1 MVTDEENSIIERMI
15 EEGKNAIAIRAA
27 VPDVSRTNVYLKIAK
42 FKKHGT
48 VGRVQTK
55 TLGRPRVMSEGVDKF
70 LQGLLAA
77 KPDMELEEMRR
88 HIQDQLRVTVS
99 MSTISRAITRAG
111 MANGRP
117 GRARLSA
124 RRKNKAVAAAEA
136 GGVVAENHQSSA
148 PTSDLVEPNDHVAAI
163 DEPTWDQ
170 MEQSTLPAHHFQPNL
185 NQQPQHVMMQMS
197 HHQVQPQEMHV
208 LDPSLAQAY
217 QVPAP
222 YHSIY
227 ADMSRAMTHTAG
239 MAHTALGVNTGLTPN
254 MEAYRSPYA
263 PI

>member
-15 EEGKNAIAIRAA
+15 EEGKSALAIRAA

-42 FKKHGT
+42 FRKHGT

-88 HIQDQLRVTVS
+88 HIQDQLHVTVS

-136 GGVVAENHQSSA
+136 GVVAENHQPSA
-148 PTSDLVEPNDHVAAI
+148 PTSELVEPNDHVAAV
-163 DEPTWDQ
+163 DETTWDQ
-170 MEQSTLPAHHFQPNL
+170 MEQSTLPAHHLQQNL
-185 NQQPQHVMMQMS
+185 HQQPQNLLMQMS